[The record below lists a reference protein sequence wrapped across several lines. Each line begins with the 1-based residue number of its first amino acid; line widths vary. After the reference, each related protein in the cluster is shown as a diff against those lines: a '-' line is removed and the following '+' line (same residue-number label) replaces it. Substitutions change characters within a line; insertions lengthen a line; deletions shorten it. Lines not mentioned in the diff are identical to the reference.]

1 MLHKNFAVMGAFRE
15 LKARFARNIKGNIS
29 TVFAFSLIPIA
40 GVAGAGVDYSRA
52 VETRNQL
59 QHAAD
64 AAALAGGRTLVDGG
78 RDFKKRARKSFKENY
93 KNAKFAEKVKF
104 KAKKIKDGIRV
115 DVSARMDTTFLAV
128 VGYKTIDLKVF
139 SEIGVSNT
147 KLEVALVLDN
157 TGSMQGNKIHTLK
170 KSAKSLV
177 KAIMRKK
184 GKNEHTRI
192 AIVPFADYVN
202 IGMANRKEPGVYVR
216 NDYTIRTVHPG
227 GTSCWNTYPNST
239 RSCTTTGGSSGY
251 WGTCYGSSTNDGI
264 VSTYSYSCK
273 KGASSGTTTCTGS
286 YGSPVRHCRS
296 YPTTYSYTHYKW
308 YGCVGSRNYP
318 LDTRD
323 SNYSTKVPGLLATSN
338 NCKPAEMLRLND
350 NRSKVLK
357 ALNAMKADGETY
369 IPSGLMWGWRAIS
382 SGIPF
387 ADGVAYGK
395 TPAERKKRRKVI
407 VLMTDG
413 INTKSPTYPTHHG
426 SNTNRANNL
435 TKKICKNIKK
445 KHITVY
451 TIAFEVKNAAVKKL
465 LKDCVGNGGAYFD
478 AKSSKELKMAF
489 QNIALAL
496 MNLRLTR

>member
-1 MLHKNFAVMGAFRE
+1 MLSKSFAVVTIFRD
-15 LKARFARNIKGNIS
+15 LKSRFARNVKGNIS
-29 TVFAFSLIPIA
+29 TLFAFSLIPIA

-64 AAALAGGRTLVDGG
+64 AAALAGGRSLVDGG
-78 RDFKKRARKSFKENY
+78 RNFKKRGRKSFKENY
-93 KNAKFAEKVKF
+93 KNAKYADKVKF
-104 KAKKIKDGIRV
+104 RIKKIKDGVRV
-115 DVSARMDTTFLAV
+115 DVSARIDTTFLAI
-128 VGYKTIDLKVF
+128 VGYKTIDMKVF

-157 TGSMQGNKIHTLK
+157 TGSMQGRKINTLK
-170 KSAKSLV
+170 KSARALV
-177 KAIMRKK
+177 KAVMRKK
-184 GKNEHTRI
+184 GKNKHTRI
-192 AIVPFADYVN
+192 AVVPFADYVN

-216 NDYTIRTVHPG
+216 NDYTVKTTHPG
-227 GTSCWNTYPNST
+227 GTSCYNTYPDST
-239 RSCTTTGGSSGY
+239 RSCKTTGGSPGW

-264 VSTYSYSCK
+264 VSHYSYRCR
-273 KGASSGTTTCTGS
+273 KGGSSGTTTCTGS
-286 YGSPVRHCRS
+286 YGRAVRKCRS
-296 YPTTYSYTHYKW
+296 YPTTYSYTRYKW
-308 YGCVGSRNYP
+308 YGCVGSRKNP

-323 SNYSTKVPGLLATSN
+323 DTYSKKVPGLLATSN
-338 NCKPAEMLRLND
+338 NCKPSEMLRLND
-350 NRSKVLK
+350 NRRVVLK
-357 ALNAMKADGETY
+357 ALNSMKADGETY

-382 SGIPF
+382 KGIPF

-413 INTKSPTYPTHHG
+413 INTKSPTYPEHNG
-426 SNTNRANNL
+426 SDTARANRL
-435 TKKICKNIKK
+435 TAKICKNIKK

-451 TIAFEVKNAAVKKL
+451 TIAFEVKNSAVKKL